1 MTLDEAK
8 NYADQLTMLCA
19 KYNDAHRSGQL
30 NEKHFYSDKFE
41 YIAGL
46 IKTAGFNFEDRKYIF
61 PIPLSE
67 ITSNPKIAEQQN
79 SGWN

>member
-1 MTLDEAK
+1 MTYDPKYAVKAK
-8 NYADQLTMLCA
+8 DGKPGVPDKASWGSMKTESYVPA
-19 KYNDAHRSGQL
+19 SG
-30 NEKHFYSDKFE
+30 NVDPA
-41 YIAGL
+41 I

>member
-1 MTLDEAK
+1 MKTESYVPA
-8 NYADQLTMLCA
+8 
-19 KYNDAHRSGQL
+19 SG
-30 NEKHFYSDKFE
+30 NVDPA
-41 YIAGL
+41 I